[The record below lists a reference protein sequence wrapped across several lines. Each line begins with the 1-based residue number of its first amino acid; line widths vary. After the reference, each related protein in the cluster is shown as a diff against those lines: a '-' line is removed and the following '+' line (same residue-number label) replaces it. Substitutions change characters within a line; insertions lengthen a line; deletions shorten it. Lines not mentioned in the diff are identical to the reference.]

1 MTAEDEVSHLRHT
14 NTLLHEQVEAQR
26 ETIRVQQAQIAALT
40 KQVQELQARL
50 AKDSHNSHL
59 PPSSDRFVR
68 QPRSLRQKS
77 EHQPGGQAGHA
88 GTTLAL
94 NAQPDEIIVQRVQ
107 RCQQC
112 QRELHAVKPY
122 ALERR
127 QVVDLPPTR
136 LVVREY
142 QAERKQCP
150 WCQQITHAEFPPEV
164 RAPVQ
169 YGARIGAMAVYLVE
183 QHLLPL
189 ARTCEVLADLL
200 GVSMSQGTLC
210 SLIER
215 CAGQLAPIEEVT
227 KQALQL
233 SPVLHQDET
242 GLYVAGKRW
251 WLHVSATAML
261 THYAVHPARGSQA
274 LDAIGILVEYGGI
287 SVHDGWKSYWQYGCG
302 HALCNVHHLRE
313 LTYLEE
319 EYQQAWAGQLKD
331 LLLTMKAQVEDAK
344 ASGCSRLPVPLYHH
358 LVQHYRLIVLQGY
371 LENLPDLLASGSSPP
386 QRGRPKQSPALNM
399 LDRLWEQ
406 QEAVLAFLYD
416 FAVPFDNSQ
425 AERDIRMVKV
435 QQKVS
440 GCFRSEAGAQTFCRI
455 RGYLSTLRKQGI
467 PVFNA
472 LQQTLLGHPVLP
484 TFYRPE

>member
-1 MTAEDEVSHLRHT
+1 MTAEDEVIRLRHT
-14 NTLLHEQVEAQR
+14 NTLLQEQVKAQR
-26 ETIRVQQAQIAALT
+26 ETIRVQQAQIVALT
-40 KQVQELQARL
+40 KQVQELQAHL

-68 QPRSLRQKS
+68 RPRSLRHKS
-77 EHQPGGQAGHA
+77 EHQPGGQAGHV
-88 GTTLAL
+88 GTTLL
-94 NAQPDEIIVQRVQ
+94 LRAQPDEITVQRVL
-107 RCQQC
+107 RCQFCQC
-112 QRELHAVKPY
+112 DLHTVELCAI
-122 ALERR
+122 ERR

-150 WCQQITHAEFPPEV
+150 RCQHITRAEFPSEV

-189 ARTCEVLADLL
+189 ARACEVLEDLL
-200 GVSMSQGTLC
+200 GVKMSEGTLC
-210 SLIER
+210 SLIDR
-215 CAGQLAPIEEVT
+215 CAWRLAQIEELT

-242 GLYVAGKRW
+242 GLHVAGKRW
-251 WLHVSATAML
+251 WLHVSATTTL
-261 THYAVHPARGSQA
+261 THYAVHPARGRAA
-274 LDAIGILVEYGGI
+274 LDAIGILEGFEGI

-313 LTYLEE
+313 LTYLQE
-319 EYQQAWAGQLKD
+319 EYQQLWAAEMKD
-331 LLLTMKAQVEDAK
+331 LLLTMKAHVEDAK
-344 ASGCSRLPVPLYHH
+344 ASGCSQLPVPLYQR
-358 LVQHYRLIVLQGY
+358 LVQLYRLIVLQGY

-386 QRGRPKQSPALNM
+386 QRGRPKQSPALNL

-406 QEAVLAFLYD
+406 QEAVLSFLYD

-440 GCFRSEAGAQTFCRI
+440 GCFRSPVGAQIFCRI

-467 PVFNA
+467 PVFHA
-472 LQQTLLGHPVLP
+472 LQQILLGHPILP
-484 TFYRPE
+484 TFLST

>member
-1 MTAEDEVSHLRHT
+1 MTKDEELEQLRQE
-14 NTLLHEQVEAQR
+14 NSALREQVRLLSERISDLEAQ
-26 ETIRVQQAQIAALT
+26 
-40 KQVQELQARL
+40 L

-59 PPSSDRFVR
+59 PPSSDRFQR
-68 QPRSLRQKS
+68 QPKSLRQKS
-77 EHQPGGQAGHA
+77 ENKSGGQEGHA
-88 GTTLAL
+88 GTTLPL
-94 NAQPDEIIVQRVQ
+94 STQPDEILVKRVQ

-112 QRELHAVKPY
+112 QRELHTVAPC
-122 ALERR
+122 AIERR
-127 QVVDLPPTR
+127 QVIDLPPTR

-142 QAERKQCP
+142 QAEQKRCP
-150 WCQQITHAEFPPEV
+150 DCQQITCAPFPPEV

-189 ARTCEVLADLL
+189 GRACEVLEDLV
-200 GVSMSQGTLC
+200 GVSMSEGTLR

-215 CAGQLAPIEEVT
+215 SAEQLAPVEEVT

-242 GLYVAGKRW
+242 GLHVAGKRW
-251 WLHVSATAML
+251 WMHVSATATL
-261 THYAVHPARGSQA
+261 THYAVHPTRGGQA
-274 LDAIGILVEYGGI
+274 LQAIGILEGFVGI
-287 SVHDGWKSYWQYGCG
+287 SVHDGWKSYRHFGCG

-319 EYQQAWAGQLKD
+319 ELQQGWATEMKD

-344 ASGCSRLPVPLYHH
+344 ASGYSQLPLPLYQR
-358 LVQHYRLIVLQGY
+358 LVQSYRVVVLQGY
-371 LENLPDLLASGSSPP
+371 LDNLPDLLACSSSPP
-386 QRGRPKQSPALNM
+386 QRGRPKQSPALNL

-440 GCFRSEAGAQTFCRI
+440 GCFRSPAGAQAFCRI

-484 TFYRPE
+484 TFLPT